1 MSRHPE
7 GTSRPNAQMVV
18 DALRHRRDS
27 GLERLA
33 GATRRLEIEPPCVAL
48 TFDDGPHPS
57 YTPQLLDGLHS
68 AGVLA
73 TFFWVG
79 QRAQTHPELAKR
91 VSVEGHCIGSHS
103 FSHRAPHGRSLED
116 IRSDYDKGRAAVE
129 ESIGKPTTL
138 FRPPYGSITSKSLV
152 AVRQLALEP
161 WLWSVDAGDWRE
173 GVSTGDL
180 LRTLS
185 GVGAGDVVL
194 LHDGAA
200 DEGAGVGKDRSA
212 TVELIGPL
220 VELLKARGLS
230 FVTLD
235 GRVRGFDD

>member
-1 MSRHPE
+1 MPRHPE
-7 GTSRPNAQMVV
+7 ATSRPNKQMVV
-18 DALRHRRDS
+18 DAIRHRRDS

-33 GATRRLEIEPPCVAL
+33 RATRRLDNARPSVAL
-48 TFDDGPHPS
+48 TFDDGPHPA
-57 YTPQLLDGLHS
+57 YTPQLLDRLRA

-79 QRAQTHPELAKR
+79 QRAESHPELAIR
-91 VSVEGHCIGSHS
+91 ASVEGHCIGSHS
-103 FSHRAPHGRSLED
+103 FSHKAPHGRSLED
-116 IRSDYDKGRAAVE
+116 IRSDYRKGRAAVE
-129 ESIGKPTTL
+129 QSIGKTAPL

-152 AVRQLALEP
+152 ALRQLALEP
-161 WLWSVDAGDWRE
+161 WLWSVDAGDWRD
-173 GVSTGDL
+173 GASTGDL

-185 GVGAGDVVL
+185 GTAAGDVVL

-200 DEGAGVGKDRSA
+200 DEGPGVGKERSA

-230 FVTLD
+230 LVTLD
-235 GRVRGFDD
+235 GRVSGSDN

>member
-1 MSRHPE
+1 MPRQTE
-7 GTSRPNAQMVV
+7 GTSRPKAQIVV

-33 GATRRLEIEPPCVAL
+33 RATRRVDNARPCVAL
-48 TFDDGPHPS
+48 TFDDGPHPT
-57 YTPQLLDGLHS
+57 YTPQLLDGLQA

-79 QRAQTHPELAKR
+79 QRAQSHPELAKR
-91 VSVEGHCIGSHS
+91 ASDEGHCIGSHS
-103 FSHRAPHGRSLED
+103 YSHAAPHGRSMED
-116 IRSDYDKGRAAVE
+116 IRSDYRKGCAAVE
-129 ESIGKPTTL
+129 ESIGKTTPL

-152 AVRQLALEP
+152 ALRQLALEP
-161 WLWSVDAGDWRE
+161 WLWSVDAGDWRD

-185 GVGAGDVVL
+185 GTAAGDVVL

-200 DEGAGVGKDRSA
+200 DEGPGVGQDRSA

-220 VELLKARGLS
+220 VELLRARGLS

-235 GRVRGFDD
+235 GRVSGSGN

>member
-1 MSRHPE
+1 MSRHPK
-7 GTSRPNAQMVV
+7 GTSRPNTQMAI

-33 GATRRLEIEPPCVAL
+33 GATRRMDTARPSVAL
-48 TFDDGPHPS
+48 TFDDGPHPT
-57 YTPQLLDGLHS
+57 YTPQLLDALHA

-79 QRAQTHPELAKR
+79 QRAQSHPALAKR

-116 IRSDYDKGRAAVE
+116 IRSDYRKGRAAVE
-129 ESIGKPTTL
+129 EPIGKPTPI

-200 DEGAGVGKDRSA
+200 DEGPGVGKDRSA

-220 VELLKARGLS
+220 V
-230 FVTLD
+230 
-235 GRVRGFDD
+235 

>member
-1 MSRHPE
+1 MPRHPR
-7 GTSRPNAQMVV
+7 GTSRPNTQMVV
-18 DALRHRRDS
+18 DALRHMRDS

-33 GATRRLEIEPPCVAL
+33 GATRRLDTARPCVAL
-48 TFDDGPHPS
+48 TFDDGPHPT
-57 YTPQLLDGLHS
+57 YTPQLLDALQA

-79 QRAQTHPELAKR
+79 QRAQSHPVLAKR
-91 VSVEGHCIGSHS
+91 GSAEGHCIGSHS
-103 FSHRAPHGRSLED
+103 FSHTAPHGRSLEE
-116 IRSDYDKGRAAVE
+116 IRSDYRRGRAAVE
-129 ESIGKPTTL
+129 GLIGKPTPL
-138 FRPPYGSITSKSLV
+138 FRPPYGSITPKSL
-152 AVRQLALEP
+152 AVLRQLALRP
-161 WLWSVDAGDWRE
+161 WLWSVDAGDWRD

-185 GVGAGDVVL
+185 GIGAGDVVL

-200 DEGAGVGKDRSA
+200 DEGPGVGKDRSA

-220 VELLKARGLS
+220 VDLLKARGLS

-235 GRVRGFDD
+235 GRAGGPGN

>member
-1 MSRHPE
+1 
-7 GTSRPNAQMVV
+7 MVV

-33 GATRRLEIEPPCVAL
+33 RATRRLDTARPYVAL
-48 TFDDGPHPS
+48 TFDDGPHPA
-57 YTPQLLDGLHS
+57 YTPQLLDGLEK

-79 QRAQTHPELAKR
+79 KRAQSYPVLAKR
-91 VSVEGHCIGSHS
+91 ASVEGHCIGSHS
-103 FSHRAPHGRSLED
+103 FSHKAPHGRSLED
-116 IRSDYDKGRAAVE
+116 IRSDYRMGRAAVE
-129 ESIGKPTTL
+129 ELIGKPTPL
-138 FRPPYGSITSKSLV
+138 FRPPYGSITSKSL
-152 AVRQLALEP
+152 AALRQLALRP
-161 WLWSVDAGDWRE
+161 WLWSVDAGDWRD

-185 GVGAGDVVL
+185 GIGAGDVVL

-200 DEGAGVGKDRSA
+200 DDGPGVGKDRSA

-220 VELLKARGLS
+220 VDSLRARGLS

-235 GRVRGFDD
+235 GRVSGPGN